1 MLRVSCVV
9 RMEEGEHAVVAV
21 VVVQLVWLGRG
32 IGRAASRERHR
43 QNKGCERSH
52 GFLSASRLPF
62 PFPFQHFRSRS
73 VIHQTTSTGY
83 GNSYRAVLLQ
93 LDSDVNPLPLCPL
106 PQMADKMQQRR
117 KSLWHRGDDSARG
130 MVPGAR
136 KSFAS
141 VAPAPA
147 PGGTSQTNLIGH
159 RRTSAISAELFPM
172 YVLPLK
178 RLRDLYGAYDPRTQG
193 GATAVPHR

>member
-1 MLRVSCVV
+1 
-9 RMEEGEHAVVAV
+9 
-21 VVVQLVWLGRG
+21 
-32 IGRAASRERHR
+32 
-43 QNKGCERSH
+43 
-52 GFLSASRLPF
+52 
-62 PFPFQHFRSRS
+62 
-73 VIHQTTSTGY
+73 
-83 GNSYRAVLLQ
+83 
-93 LDSDVNPLPLCPL
+93 
-106 PQMADKMQQRR
+106 
-117 KSLWHRGDDSARG
+117 

-178 RLRDLYGAYDPRTQG
+178 RLRDLYGAYDSRKRGFFGDTG
-193 GATAVPHR
+193 KRAAVGRALGLNKTHPSPIIKEKD